1 MILGNNTLLF
11 DGNEKQIFSTPD
23 PELVIIRYKDVA
35 TAYGGIKRATITNK
49 GILNNKISALM
60 FGHLENAGIRTHFI
74 RTVDE
79 RSQLC
84 HKVGL
89 IPLEVIV
96 RNYVAGSMA
105 ERLGLEEGMKP
116 VNTIYELGFNSDEF
130 GDPLINDHHAV
141 ALGLVTYEELDHI
154 YGITRKVNAVL
165 QDVFSRCGIRL
176 VDFRIEFGRASDGE
190 IILSDEISPD
200 TCRLWD
206 EKTLEK
212 LDKDRFRHDDGNII
226 AAYLEVFNRLKN
238 LQ

>member
-1 MILGNNTLLF
+1 MSFSDNELLF
-11 DGNEKQIFSTPD
+11 DGNEKQIFATDD
-23 PELVIIRYKDVA
+23 PERVIIRYKDVA
-35 TAYGGIKRATITNK
+35 TAFGGIKRATITNK
-49 GILNNKISALM
+49 GILTNKISALM
-60 FGHLENAGIRTHFI
+60 FGHLEKAGIRTHFI

-116 VNTIYELGFNSDEF
+116 RNTIYELCYNSDEF
-130 GDPLINDHHAV
+130 GDPLINRHHAV
-141 ALGLVTYEELDHI
+141 ALGLVSYGELDAMFE
-154 YGITRKVNAVL
+154 TTQKVNAVL
-165 QDVFSRCGIRL
+165 QDIFGRCGIRL
-176 VDFRIEFGRASDGE
+176 VDLRIEFGRASDGS

-206 EKTLEK
+206 EQTLEK
-212 LDKDRFRHDDGNII
+212 LDKDRFRYDDGNII
-226 AAYLEVFNRLKN
+226 AAYMEVFNRLNN
-238 LQ
+238 LN

>member
-1 MILGNNTLLF
+1 MSDNRLLF
-11 DGNEKQIFSTPD
+11 DGNEKQIFATEDPD
-23 PELVIIRYKDVA
+23 RVIIRYKDVA
-35 TAYGGIKRATITNK
+35 TAFGGIKRATITNK

-60 FGHLENAGIRTHFI
+60 FRFLEEAGIRTHFI

-84 HKVGL
+84 YKVGL
-89 IPLEVIV
+89 IPLELIV

-105 ERLGLEEGMKP
+105 ERLGLQEGMKP
-116 VNTIYELGFNSDEF
+116 ANTILELGYNNDEL

-141 ALGLVTYEELDHI
+141 ALGFVTYEELDGM
-154 YGITRKVNAVL
+154 YATARKVNDVL
-165 QDVFSRCGIRL
+165 RDVFSRCGIRL
-176 VDFRIEFGRASDGE
+176 VDFRIEFGRAADGA
-190 IILSDEISPD
+190 IVLSDEISPD

-226 AAYLEVFNRLKN
+226 EAYIEVYNRLNN

>member
-1 MILGNNTLLF
+1 M
-11 DGNEKQIFSTPD
+11 
-23 PELVIIRYKDVA
+23 A

-49 GILNNKISALM
+49 GILNNKISALI

-116 VNTIYELGFNSDEF
+116 VNTTSKMRGF
-130 GDPLINDHHAV
+130 PL
-141 ALGLVTYEELDHI
+141 LT
-154 YGITRKVNAVL
+154 
-165 QDVFSRCGIRL
+165 
-176 VDFRIEFGRASDGE
+176 
-190 IILSDEISPD
+190 
-200 TCRLWD
+200 
-206 EKTLEK
+206 
-212 LDKDRFRHDDGNII
+212 
-226 AAYLEVFNRLKN
+226 
-238 LQ
+238 